1 MTKAVL
7 KLTDNKA
14 AFKLYGTTLNETIT
28 MATDCLPSNQA
39 LTSGGTP
46 RANIVSVFW
55 TGTAAA
61 TATITRGGVVIMNL
75 SADSSGEFLFVD
87 QEFTDNINNSSD
99 IVVTSV
105 GTMQVYIV
113 LRKLTGGWSNKI
125 ETAEFSV
132 YDNTTAVGS

>member
-7 KLTDNKA
+7 KLTDSKA

-28 MATDCLPSNQA
+28 LATDCLPSNQA
-39 LTSGGTP
+39 LTAGGTP

-55 TGTAAA
+55 TGTAAG

-75 SADSSGEFLFVD
+75 LADTAGSFMFVD
-87 QEFTDNINNSSD
+87 QEFTDNIGNSSD
-99 IVVTSV
+99 IVVTGT
-105 GTMQVYIV
+105 GTMQVYLV
-113 LRKLTGGWSNKI
+113 LRKVTGWSNKI
-125 ETAEFSV
+125 ETAEYSV

>member
-28 MATDCLPSNQA
+28 LASDCLLSNQA

-55 TGTAAA
+55 TGTAAG

-75 SADSSGEFLFVD
+75 LADASGAFQFVD

-99 IVVTSV
+99 IVVTGT

-113 LRKLTGGWSNKI
+113 LRKVTGWSNKI
-125 ETAEFSV
+125 ETAEYSV

>member
-7 KLTDNKA
+7 KLNDGKA

-28 MATDCLPSNQA
+28 MAVDCLASNQA
-39 LTSGGTP
+39 LTAGGTP
-46 RANIVSVFW
+46 RANIMSVFW
-55 TGTAAA
+55 TGTVGA
-61 TATITRGGVVIMNL
+61 TAIITRGGAIIMNL
-75 SADSSGEFLFVD
+75 SADASSAFQFVD

-99 IVVTSV
+99 IIITSV

-113 LRKLTGGWSNKI
+113 LRKLPGGWSNKI
-125 ETAEFSV
+125 ETAEYSV